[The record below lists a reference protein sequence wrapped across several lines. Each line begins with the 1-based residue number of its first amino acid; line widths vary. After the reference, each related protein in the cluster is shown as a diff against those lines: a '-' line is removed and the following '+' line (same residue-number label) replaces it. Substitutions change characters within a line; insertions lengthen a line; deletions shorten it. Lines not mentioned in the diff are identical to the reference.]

1 MRIRRLLCLCAAVCA
16 LCACMNAGPST
27 EEGNPQIIAT
37 VVDSGNRP
45 VAGAQVIAY
54 LMPVNSDTT
63 AQPGSALNAASTQ
76 TDADGSCLFEG
87 LPPGRYSVVATDN
100 AGYHSAIRSDIMITV
115 MVPDAPEFSDTL
127 ILAATGSLEGT
138 VTRNKVLGNASNQ
151 NLKDGFIQVKIGEI
165 DRSSITGPNGAYSFS
180 NLPAGVYT
188 IYYYATDGFFSAKRE
203 NIVVPSGVNTFVD
216 TVILTPVPRL
226 VPPKGLRSVYDTS
239 ASSVSLSWQRVLFD
253 SLRWY
258 ELERID
264 LAGPRDTVIICADT
278 LYIDTLTGFPK
289 GTVLDYVIRSVD
301 KAFNRSANAGPVEIT
316 VAK

>member
-1 MRIRRLLCLCAAVCA
+1 
-16 LCACMNAGPST
+16 
-27 EEGNPQIIAT
+27 
-37 VVDSGNRP
+37 
-45 VAGAQVIAY
+45 
-54 LMPVNSDTT
+54 
-63 AQPGSALNAASTQ
+63 
-76 TDADGSCLFEG
+76 
-87 LPPGRYSVVATDN
+87 VVATDN
-100 AGYHSAIRSDIMITV
+100 AGYQSAIRSDITISV

-127 ILAATGSLEGT
+127 ILAATGSLQGT

-165 DRSSITGPNGAYSFS
+165 DRSSITGPDGAYSFS

-203 NIVVPSGVNTFVD
+203 NIAVPSGVNTVVD

-226 VPPKGLRSVYDTS
+226 VPPKGLRAVYDTS

-264 LAGPRDTVIICADT
+264 LAGPRDTIIICADT
-278 LYIDTLTGFPK
+278 LYRDTLTGFSK

-316 VAK
+316 VAR